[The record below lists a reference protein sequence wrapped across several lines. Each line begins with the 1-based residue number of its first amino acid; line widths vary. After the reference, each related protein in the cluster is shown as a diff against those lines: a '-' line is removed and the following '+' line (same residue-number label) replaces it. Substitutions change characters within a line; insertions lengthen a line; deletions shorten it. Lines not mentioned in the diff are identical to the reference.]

1 MPKDPTLNSLFSHL
15 DDSPTLDVDAVL
27 RRARRRRLPRQLA
40 AGGVLSLAVGGI
52 VVASA
57 YGLAPNNNSN
67 QNTMA
72 GGSSD
77 AAVTESSVPES
88 AADTTGESN
97 AESDATT
104 QSTGGVKRAPADKIN
119 LCEGPVSEVAP
130 NARGLELT
138 THFDDAAAGSE
149 VVTGTVTLTNKGD
162 EPVTGTSGTWVS
174 ITVSQDGLTLW
185 HTNGAHT
192 EMSRVVELAPGES
205 MEYDA
210 SFEPVLCSTSDELVD
225 SFAADLPALPAGDY
239 QVSAAMDIVIDSNAE
254 LVTGPTSTISLD

>member
-15 DDSPTLDVDAVL
+15 DDSPELDVDAVL

-52 VVASA
+52 VVAGA
-57 YGLAPNNNSN
+57 YGLAPN
-67 QNTMA
+67 QTTMA

-77 AAVTESSVPES
+77 AAVTESSVPQS
-88 AADTTGESN
+88 AADTTDESN
-97 AESDATT
+97 AESDAAT
-104 QSTGGVKRAPADKIN
+104 QSTAGVKRAPADKIN
-119 LCEGPVSEVAP
+119 LCEGAVAEVAP

-138 THFDDAAAGSE
+138 THFDDAAAGAD
-149 VVTGTVTLTNKGD
+149 VVTGTVTLTNIGD

-174 ITVSQDGLTLW
+174 ITLSQDGVTLW

-192 EMSRVVELAPGES
+192 EMSRAVELAPGES

-210 SFEPVLCSTSDELVD
+210 SFEPVVCSTSDDEGD

-239 QVSAAMDIVIDSNAE
+239 QVSAAMDVVIDSNAE
-254 LVTGPTSTISLD
+254 LVTGPTATVSLD

>member
-15 DDSPTLDVDAVL
+15 DNSPQLDVDVVL

-52 VVASA
+52 VVAGA
-57 YGLAPNNNSN
+57 YGLAPNQS
-67 QNTMA
+67 TMA

-77 AAVTESSVPES
+77 AAVTESSVPQS

-97 AESDATT
+97 AESDAST
-104 QSTGGVKRAPADKIN
+104 QSTGGLKRAPADKIN

-130 NARGLELT
+130 SPTGLELT
-138 THFDDAAAGSE
+138 THFDDAAAGSD
-149 VVTGTVTLTNKGD
+149 VVTGTVTLTNTGD
-162 EPVTGTSGTWVS
+162 EPVMGTSGTWVA
-174 ITVSQDGLTLW
+174 ITLSQDGATLW

-192 EMSRVVELAPGES
+192 EMSRVVDLAPGES

-210 SFEPVLCSTSDELVD
+210 SFEPVVCSTSDDEAD

-239 QVSAAMDIVIDSNAE
+239 QVSAAMDIVVDANAE
-254 LVTGPTSTISLD
+254 LVTGPAATISHD